1 MEIITNKRKVKVMK
15 KKIKFIFSENITLL
29 RLLQNE
35 TFKNSLN
42 EFGFDEIELIGDDR
56 KNSSNYIYE
65 KNKSDLSW
73 LPMSISLIAITIA
86 VITMIL

>member
-1 MEIITNKRKVKVMK
+1 MK
-15 KKIKFIFSENITLL
+15 KKIRLIFRENTILL
-29 RLLQNE
+29 RLLRDE
-35 TFKNSLN
+35 TFKKLLN
-42 EFGFDEIELIGDDR
+42 ESGFDEIELIGDDR
-56 KNSSNYIYE
+56 KNSCKYIYE

>member
-1 MEIITNKRKVKVMK
+1 MK
-15 KKIKFIFSENITLL
+15 KKIKLTFRENTILFRLL
-29 RLLQNE
+29 RDE
-35 TFKNSLN
+35 TFKNLLN
-42 EFGFDEIELIGDDR
+42 ESGFDEIELIGDDR
-56 KNSSNYIYE
+56 KNSAKYIYE

>member
-1 MEIITNKRKVKVMK
+1 MK

-35 TFKNSLN
+35 TFKNTLN

-56 KNSSNYIYE
+56 KNSYNYIYE

>member
-1 MEIITNKRKVKVMK
+1 MK
-15 KKIKFIFSENITLL
+15 KKIKLIFGDNASLFS
-29 RLLQNE
+29 LLQNE

-56 KNSSNYIYE
+56 KNSFNYIYE

-73 LPMSISLIAITIA
+73 LPVSISLIAITIA

>member
-1 MEIITNKRKVKVMK
+1 MK

-56 KNSSNYIYE
+56 KNSYNYIYE

>member
-1 MEIITNKRKVKVMK
+1 MK
-15 KKIKFIFSENITLL
+15 KKIKLIFRDNASLL

-56 KNSSNYIYE
+56 KNSFNYIYE

-73 LPMSISLIAITIA
+73 LPVSISLIAITIA

>member
-1 MEIITNKRKVKVMK
+1 MK
-15 KKIKFIFSENITLL
+15 KKIKLVFRDNSSLL

-35 TFKNSLN
+35 TFKNLLN
-42 EFGFDEIELIGDDR
+42 ESNFDEIELIGDDR
-56 KNSSNYIYE
+56 KNSFNYIYE

-73 LPMSISLIAITIA
+73 LPVSISFIAITIA

>member
-1 MEIITNKRKVKVMK
+1 MK
-15 KKIKFIFSENITLL
+15 KKIRLIFRENTILL
-29 RLLQNE
+29 RLLRDE
-35 TFKNSLN
+35 AFKKLLN
-42 EFGFDEIELIGDDR
+42 ESGFDEIELIGDDR

-73 LPMSISLIAITIA
+73 LPVSISLIAITIA

>member
-1 MEIITNKRKVKVMK
+1 MK

-56 KNSSNYIYE
+56 KNSFNYIYE

>member
-1 MEIITNKRKVKVMK
+1 MK
-15 KKIKFIFSENITLL
+15 KKIKFNFSENITQL

-35 TFKNSLN
+35 TIKNTLN

>member
-1 MEIITNKRKVKVMK
+1 MK

>member
-1 MEIITNKRKVKVMK
+1 MEIITNKRQVKVMK